1 MHSCLVLPALV
12 GAFAALASANPVHPW
27 GPPQKPSGFPWPQP
41 GTGTTGTTVP
51 TGPTASTSAT
61 SVSATT
67 SASTTSASTTASS
80 TAPASPTCSGYF
92 EPLAPPYLNDLA
104 QAAGKLWFGSGTDQ
118 PGTGEDTNILYQEI
132 LNDTHIFGQITPAN
146 YMKFFATEPEQ
157 GVFNFTGGQVAVDIA
172 QDHGKYLRCHNLV
185 WNSQLSDWVTDGTW
199 TNETLTAVMKNHI
212 QTLITHWQDACYSWD
227 VVNEALASNG
237 SFSSS
242 IWYDVIGPEYFFL
255 AYQFA
260 QEAVEAT
267 GKDIKLYYNDY
278 GIEDTGNKTQA
289 TYALIKEVQARGIR
303 IDGVGLES
311 HFEVGGTPSLEVQ
324 TAAKQGYIA
333 LGLEVAVTE
342 LDVRFV
348 EANATNATG
357 FALQAQNYYDSVASC
372 VQVDGCVGVTVWDFD
387 DQYSWIPGTF
397 PGQGAAD
404 LYNADFT
411 RKPAYYAVGEA
422 LQGVPCSVCSA

>member
-1 MHSCLVLPALV
+1 MHLYPILGIVSSLFTTLVV
-12 GAFAALASANPVHPW
+12 ANPVKSAWPSEGNGAHPF
-27 GPPQKPSGFPWPQP
+27 SN
-41 GTGTTGTTVP
+41 
-51 TGPTASTSAT
+51 ST
-61 SVSATT
+61 TT
-67 SASTTSASTTASS
+67 SIGPARPTSSSAAAPPPSCTA
-80 TAPASPTCSGYF
+80 YF
-92 EPLAPPYLNDLA
+92 EPTAPPYLNDLA
-104 QAAGKLWFGSGTDQ
+104 KAAGKLWFGSATDQ
-118 PGTGEDTNILYQEI
+118 PGSGEDENILYQTI
-132 LNDTHIFGQITPAN
+132 LNNTNIFGQITPAN

-157 GVFNFTGGQVAVDIA
+157 GVFNFTGGQVDVDIA
-172 QDHGKYLRCHNLV
+172 KDHGKYLRCHNLV
-185 WNSQLSDWVTDGTW
+185 WVSQLSEWVVNGTW
-199 TNETLTAVMKNHI
+199 TPDTLTAVMENHI
-212 QTLITHWQDACYSWD
+212 KTLITHWQDVCYSWD

-237 SFSSS
+237 SFASS
-242 IWYDVIGPEYFFL
+242 IWYDTIGPEYFFL

-289 TYALIKEVQARGIR
+289 LYGLIGELKSRGIR

-311 HFEVGGTPSLEVQ
+311 HFSVGETPSLADQV
-324 TAAKQGYIA
+324 AAKQGYID

-357 FALQAQNYYDSVASC
+357 FAIQAQNYYDSVSSC

-387 DQYSWIPGTF
+387 DQYSWIPSSF

-411 RKPAYYAVGEA
+411 RKPAYYAVAEA
-422 LQGVPCSVCSA
+422 LQSVPCSVCSA

>member
-1 MHSCLVLPALV
+1 MLSLFVSANALAVLVT
-12 GAFAALASANPVHPW
+12 LASATPRPQW
-27 GPPQKPSGFPWPQP
+27 SSWSPPGSN
-41 GTGTTGTTVP
+41 
-51 TGPTASTSAT
+51 
-61 SVSATT
+61 
-67 SASTTSASTTASS
+67 TTASS
-80 TAPASPTCSGYF
+80 VSSTTTSVSSTIASSVTSGTSVSPSGSTSPTSPSCSGYF

-104 QAAGKLWFGSGTDQ
+104 RAAGKLWFGSATDQ

-132 LNDTHIFGQITPAN
+132 LNDTDIFGQITPAN
-146 YMKFFATEPEQ
+146 DMKFFATEPEQ
-157 GVFNFTGGQVAVDIA
+157 NVFNFTGGQVAVDIA

-185 WNSQLSDWVTDGTW
+185 WVSQLADWVTNGNW
-199 TNETLTAVMKNHI
+199 TAETLTAVMKNHI
-212 QTLITHWQDACYSWD
+212 QTLIIHWGDACYSWD

-267 GKDIKLYYNDY
+267 GKDIKLFYNDY

-289 TYALIKEVQARGIR
+289 LYALIQEMQSRGIQ

-311 HFEVGGTPSLEVQ
+311 HFEVGATPSLETQ
-324 TAAKQGYIA
+324 IAAKQGYVA
-333 LGLEVAVTE
+333 LGLEVAMTE
-342 LDVRFV
+342 LDIRFI
-348 EANATNATG
+348 EANATNSTG
-357 FALQAQNYYDSVASC
+357 FAMQAQNYYDSVSSC
-372 VQVDGCVGVTVWDFD
+372 VQVDGCIGVTVWDFD

-422 LQGVPCSVCSA
+422 LQSVPCSVCSA